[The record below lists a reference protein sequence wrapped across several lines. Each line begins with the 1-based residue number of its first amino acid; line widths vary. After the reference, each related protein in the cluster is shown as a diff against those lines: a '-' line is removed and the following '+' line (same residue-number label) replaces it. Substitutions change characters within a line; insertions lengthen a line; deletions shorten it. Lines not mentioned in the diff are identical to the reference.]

1 VQSES
6 NVCDTAAEK
15 RLVIVVCQR
24 FVQAMHDDA
33 ENLATEYEHNKH
45 GLQVTEAIYK
55 PQTLTL
61 TSLVHEKNR
70 HECSFAWKHRQMS
83 PNSATC

>member
-33 ENLATEYEHNKH
+33 ENLATEYEH
-45 GLQVTEAIYK
+45 LYK
-55 PQTLTL
+55 FI
-61 TSLVHEKNR
+61 VHELYIIKIFFIMNP
-70 HECSFAWKHRQMS
+70 KI
-83 PNSATC
+83 